1 MIPILTDEMILS
13 STMNARLKPYEFE
26 ADEDYHCVTCR
37 YLSAHGTCL
46 SAKCPHKTI
55 APNKEDNK

>member
-1 MIPILTDEMILS
+1 MTPILTDEMLLS

-26 ADEDYHCVTCR
+26 VDEYDRCLTCR

-46 SAKCPHKTI
+46 SAKCPHKTVD
-55 APNKEDNK
+55 PNKEDNK